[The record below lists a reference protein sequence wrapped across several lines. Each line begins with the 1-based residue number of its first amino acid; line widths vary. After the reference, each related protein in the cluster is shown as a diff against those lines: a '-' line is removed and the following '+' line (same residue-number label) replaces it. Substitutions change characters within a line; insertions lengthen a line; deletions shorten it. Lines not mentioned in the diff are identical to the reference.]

1 MMPINSKEVHFMH
14 PNKLFRQPR
23 FSRICYIIEAALEYF
38 ISIMVTGAYLARIT
52 SSLGFSDSLTG
63 ILSSFVSL
71 GCVFQL
77 GAIRLFGKTRR
88 VKRPILLCHIFNQA
102 LFSLVY
108 LTPVLP
114 LSGGA
119 KTALFLICFC
129 SAFVISNLITP
140 PKVNWLMG
148 LVDDRARGVFTA
160 RKEIVS
166 LLGGMTFTY
175 LTGTV
180 IDALEAAGNVRMT
193 FILGS
198 VTVFV
203 LMLLH
208 TLSLVPVIEKTA
220 DVSAKAGNLRELLKN
235 RMYVLIVPVLLL
247 WNIASCC
254 ATPFYGAYQ
263 IKELGFSMTFISV
276 LSIAYSLVRVAAST
290 LMGRLADRS
299 SFSRMVL
306 LCFGIAAAGF
316 LVNCFTVPE
325 NGKVF
330 YTIYYCLSAVS
341 MAGINSSL
349 TNLVYDHV
357 RGDNRRSALAVSS
370 ALGGVCGFSATC
382 LMSPVVAMMQRSGNR
397 IWGMH
402 LYPAQFVSAVA
413 LVIVLAL
420 IAYLRLIV
428 IPVESKN

>member
-1 MMPINSKEVHFMH
+1 MH
-14 PNKLFRQPR
+14 PGNFFRQPR
-23 FSRICYIIEAALEYF
+23 LSRICYIIEAALEYF

-77 GAIRLFGKTRR
+77 GAIRVFGKTRR
-88 VKRPILLCHIFNQA
+88 VKRPIMLCHILNQS
-102 LFSLVY
+102 LFGMVY

-114 LSGGA
+114 LSPRA
-119 KTALFLICFC
+119 KTIVFLICFC
-129 SAFVISNLITP
+129 SAFMISNLITP

-148 LVDDRARGVFTA
+148 LVDDHARGVFTA

-180 IDALEAAGNVRMT
+180 IDALEAAGNIRMT

-198 VTVFV
+198 VAVFL
-203 LMLLH
+203 LMALH
-208 TLSLVPVIEKTA
+208 TISLAPVIETPCENSGKTG
-220 DVSAKAGNLRELLKN
+220 KLRDLLKN
-235 RMYVLIVPVLLL
+235 RMYVLVVPVLLL
-247 WNIASCC
+247 WNVASCC

-263 IKELGFSMTFISV
+263 IKELGFSMTFISI

-325 NGKVF
+325 NGRIF
-330 YTIYYCLSAVS
+330 YSVYYCLSAIS

-357 RGDNRRSALAVSS
+357 RGNDRRSALAISS
-370 ALGGVCGFSATC
+370 ALGGVFGFCATC
-382 LMSPVVAMMQRSGNR
+382 LMSPVVAMIQRAGNR
-397 IWGMH
+397 FLGIH
-402 LYPAQFVSAVA
+402 LYPAQFVSFIA

-420 IAYLRLIV
+420 IAYLRIIV
-428 IPVESKN
+428 IPAEKKASDE